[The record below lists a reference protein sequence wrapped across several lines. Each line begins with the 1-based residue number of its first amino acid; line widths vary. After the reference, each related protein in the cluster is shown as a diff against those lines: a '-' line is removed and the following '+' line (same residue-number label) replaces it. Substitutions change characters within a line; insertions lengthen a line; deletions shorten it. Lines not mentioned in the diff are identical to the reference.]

1 MIHTSSE
8 HRWAI
13 LSVVEV
19 FPSPT
24 MPLPSRAE
32 VFIAYLDFFRS
43 TLIAKVEQLSE
54 RELRTSRPPTSWT
67 PLELVKHVT
76 FVEMRWLEWGF
87 EGQHIDEPWGDN
99 RDGRW
104 YVDESE
110 SKEDLIGALR
120 AQGFRSR
127 KVVRANDLDAIGAPG
142 PRWDGAD
149 PPTLER
155 ILFHL
160 LQEYARHLGHLDI
173 VVELAGGPTGE

>member
-1 MIHTSSE
+1 M
-8 HRWAI
+8 
-13 LSVVEV
+13 
-19 FPSPT
+19 

-43 TLIAKVEQLSE
+43 ALIAKVAQLPE
-54 RELRTSRPPTSWT
+54 RELRTTRLPTGWT

-87 EGQHIDEPWGDN
+87 EGRQVDDPWRDH

-104 YVDESE
+104 CVDESE
-110 SKEDLIGALR
+110 SKEDVIGALR

-127 KVVRANDLDAIGAPG
+127 KVVRANDLGAVGAPG

-160 LQEYARHLGHLDI
+160 VQEYARHVGHLDI
-173 VVELAGGPTGE
+173 VTELAGGPIGE